1 MIFDEK
7 KNDIYQSIK
16 LHGWWTENITENVQ
30 DKTQWST
37 QYSRRN
43 SLVLIFIDLILSD
56 PYSRLKYSKKIN
68 RPQWIK

>member
-16 LHGWWTENITENVQ
+16 LHGWWTEIITKNFQ
-30 DKTQWST
+30 DETQWT
-37 QYSRRN
+37 TLYSRVN

-56 PYSRLKYSKKIN
+56 PYSRLNIQKKLIDRN
-68 RPQWIK
+68 G